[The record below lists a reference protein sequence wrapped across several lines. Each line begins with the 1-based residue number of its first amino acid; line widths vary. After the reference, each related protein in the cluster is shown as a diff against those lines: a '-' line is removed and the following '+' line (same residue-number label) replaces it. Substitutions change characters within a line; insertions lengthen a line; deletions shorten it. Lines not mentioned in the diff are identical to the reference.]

1 MDYLD
6 PNKEL
11 KHRITLIIG
20 YVLVAVAII
29 IATLILLYQ
38 AYGFGLG
45 KGGTVIQNGLAFF
58 SSQPSPANIYLNNTL
73 NKAQTNSRVVLPAGI
88 YDVRLTRDGYRDWR
102 RTIEVEGGE
111 VQRFDYPFLV
121 PQKLT
126 SKPLTS
132 YASAPGLTTQSPDR
146 RWLLVQQPGS
156 MTNFQVYDLKSPA
169 KPPLEFALPATV
181 VTRGAGQESWTL
193 GEWADDNK
201 HVVLQHNFDGK
212 SEFILVERTDAA
224 QTVNLNTTLASNPVK
239 LTLLDKKYDQYYLYQ
254 AGGQLQKAN
263 LSAPAPEPV
272 LDHVLTYRSYGDD
285 GLLYATDKD
294 APAGKVLIRLRIGDQ
309 TYPVRTFPASSNYL
323 LDLAEY
329 DSDLYVAT
337 GSSNENKAYI
347 YKDPAGQLRKLPNHA
362 LVPSQVLRVEKP
374 NYLRFS
380 NSAQFIALENGTQ
393 FGVYDIENTRGYN
406 YTNNLPPDPPQ
417 THASWMDGNR
427 LTYVSGGKLVI
438 FDYDDR
444 NHQALVSAN
453 PAYLPAF
460 APDYKFLYVFAPVPG
475 SGQTAL
481 SQTSLLTPADQ

>member
-11 KHRITLIIG
+11 KHRITLMVG
-20 YVLVAVAII
+20 YVLVAVAIV

-111 VQRFDYPFLV
+111 VQHFDYPFLI
-121 PQKLT
+121 PKELT
-126 SKPLTS
+126 SKKLAA
-132 YASAPGLTTQSPDR
+132 YASPPGMSTQSPDR
-146 RWLLVQQPGS
+146 RWLLLQQPGS
-156 MTNFQVYDLKSPA
+156 TTAFQVYDLKTPA
-169 KPPLEFALPATV
+169 KPPLELNLPASV
-181 VTRGAGQESWTL
+181 VTDAASSESWAV

-201 HVVLQHNFDGK
+201 HVVLQHNYDGK
-212 SEFILVERTDAA
+212 SEFILVERTDATLA
-224 QTVNLNTTLASNPVK
+224 VNLNAALAVNPAK

-254 AGGQLQKAN
+254 TGGQLQKAS
-263 LSAPAPEPV
+263 LSARTPEPV
-272 LDHVLTYRSYGDD
+272 LDRVLAYQSYGDD
-285 GLLYATDKD
+285 GLLYATDKE

-309 TYPVRTFPASSNYL
+309 TYPVRTFPAGSNYL

-329 DSDLYVAT
+329 DSDLYVAA

-347 YKDPAGQLRKLPNHA
+347 YKDPVGQLRKLPNHA

-374 NYLRFS
+374 NYLSFS
-380 NSAQFIALENGTQ
+380 NSAQFIVLENGTQ
-393 FGVYDIENTRGYN
+393 FGVYDIENARGYN
-406 YTNNLPPDPPQ
+406 YTNNLPLDPPQ

-427 LTYVSGGKLVI
+427 LTYVSGGKLVV

-444 NHQALVSAN
+444 NPQTLVSAS

-460 APDYKFLYVFAPVPG
+460 APNYEFLYTLAPLPG
-475 SGQTAL
+475 SGQIL
-481 SQTSLLTPADQ
+481 LNQTSLLTPADQ